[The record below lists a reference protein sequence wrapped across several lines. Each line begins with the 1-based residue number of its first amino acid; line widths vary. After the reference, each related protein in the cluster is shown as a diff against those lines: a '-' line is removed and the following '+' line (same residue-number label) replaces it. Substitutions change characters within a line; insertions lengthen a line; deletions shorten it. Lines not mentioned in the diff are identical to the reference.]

1 MTRGGLISSA
11 VIGVMIALGLFLWN
25 ANAFLPFAQW
35 PSLPFNPQNMST
47 EQVILAYALFP
58 RASVAIFAGAAL
70 GLAGALLQ
78 RLLNNP
84 IADPS
89 TLGVSSG
96 AQLAIVTAT
105 LFFPTVLDQFRWAV
119 ALSGAGVATAI
130 VFLLGWRSRLEPVT
144 MVVSGLLIGVTCS
157 AISAAMTLS
166 QGQYLMSLVTWNG
179 GSLSQQD
186 WSSTVALALQFLVCL
201 IAAIMLGRPLTL
213 AGLGD
218 SSARS
223 LGVPLAWLRVAVV
236 AVAVVLSAG
245 VAASV
250 GLVSFIG
257 LAAPAIVRGFGVR
270 KPGSI
275 LLASPFA
282 GAVLLWICDG
292 AVQVFGANLGET
304 FPTGA
309 VTALIGGPLLLW
321 LIPRVRSTG
330 SQQSSPAQVFRRASN
345 AKLGLLLIALLVA
358 AFLALAL
365 ARTPEGWLLLTG
377 DNLRDILPLRWPR
390 LLAAAAAGSLLAMAG
405 AVLQRLTG
413 NPLASPEV
421 IGVSG
426 GAGIGFAL
434 ALTIFAAPNNA
445 QLLLCASVGALIA
458 MLVVLSFASRRRLS
472 SARLLLAGISVGSLA
487 SAILSILLSIGD
499 QRSWQILAWLSGSS
513 ATATPESSL
522 FLVVLTFTVIGLA
535 LLASR
540 WLTILPLGQT
550 IPVSLGLPVRS
561 ARILTILLAAIA
573 SAAASLLVGPLSFV
587 GLMAP
592 HMTRRMGFD
601 QAQSHVVASAV
612 LGALLMVIADLG
624 SRNATF
630 PYELPLGL
638 FAALVGA
645 PYLAWALASAR
656 KS

>member
-1 MTRGGLISSA
+1 VTQRNFSVAA
-11 VIGVMIALGLFLWN
+11 VVGIVAALALCLWN
-25 ANAFLPFAQW
+25 ASAFLPFAQW
-35 PSLPFNPQNMST
+35 PAVPFNPDKMNTQ
-47 EQVILAYALFP
+47 QVILAYAVLP
-58 RASVAIFAGAAL
+58 RAAVAIFGGAAL

-78 RLLNNP
+78 RLLSNP

-105 LFFPTVLDQFRWAV
+105 LFFPALLDEFRWAV
-119 ALSGAGVATAI
+119 ALAGAGLATVI

-144 MVVSGLLIGVTCS
+144 MVISGLLVGVTCS

-166 QGQYLMSLVTWNG
+166 QGEYLMSLVTWNG

-186 WSSTVALALQFLVCL
+186 WSAAKALAVQFVIGLV
-201 IAAIMLGRPLTL
+201 AAIMLSRPLAL
-213 AGLGD
+213 VGLGD
-218 SSARS
+218 SSARA

-236 AVAVVLSAG
+236 VVAVVLTAG
-245 VAASV
+245 VAANV

-257 LAAPAIVRGFGVR
+257 LAAPAIVRGLGVR
-270 KPGSI
+270 KPGTVLVAAPLAGAI
-275 LLASPFA
+275 LLW
-282 GAVLLWICDG
+282 LCDG
-292 AVQVFGANLGET
+292 GVQWLGSSLGET

-321 LIPRVRSTG
+321 LIPRVRSSG
-330 SQQSSPAQVFRRASN
+330 SAGGSPAIFARDSATK
-345 AKLGLLLIALLVA
+345 ALLLLALLAIA
-358 AFLALAL
+358 AFLALSL
-365 ARTPEGWLLLTG
+365 VRTPDGWSLLTG
-377 DNLRDILPLRWPR
+377 KDFAELLPLRWPR

-421 IGVSG
+421 VGVSG
-426 GAGIGFAL
+426 GAGIGFAI
-434 ALTIFAAPNNA
+434 ALTLFAAPNNF
-445 QLLLCASVGALIA
+445 QLLLCAAIGAFAA
-458 MLVVLSFASRRRLS
+458 MVVVLSFASQRHLS
-472 SARLLLAGISVGSLA
+472 PNRLLLAGISVSSFA
-487 SAILSILLSIGD
+487 SAILSVFLAIGD
-499 QRSWQILAWLSGSS
+499 QRSWQILAWLGGSS
-513 ATATPESSL
+513 ASATPETAI
-522 FLVVLTFTVIGLA
+522 FLVVLSICVTLAA
-535 LLASR
+535 LLLTR

-550 IPVSLGLPVRS
+550 TPVSLGLPVGP
-561 ARILTILLAAIA
+561 ARVSTILLACIA

-601 QAQSHVVASAV
+601 RAASHVLASAL
-612 LGALLMVIADLG
+612 LGALLMTIADLG
-624 SRNATF
+624 ARNATF

-645 PYLAWALASAR
+645 PYLAWALGR
-656 KS
+656 KR